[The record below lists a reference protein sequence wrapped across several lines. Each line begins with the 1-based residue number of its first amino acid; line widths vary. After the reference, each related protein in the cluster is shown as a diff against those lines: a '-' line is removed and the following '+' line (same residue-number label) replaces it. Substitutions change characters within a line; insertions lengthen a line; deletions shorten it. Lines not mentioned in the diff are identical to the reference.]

1 MRVVGGRRA
10 CLIIVCPIMLPL
22 VLPYNTSY
30 HQHQRHHH
38 HHHHQLGSQA
48 VSLPGHGVTRD
59 LEAEMMK

>member
-1 MRVVGGRRA
+1 MRVVRGRRA

-22 VLPYNTSY
+22 VVLPYNTSY
-30 HQHQRHHH
+30 HQHQHH
-38 HHHHQLGSQA
+38 HHHHQSGSQA